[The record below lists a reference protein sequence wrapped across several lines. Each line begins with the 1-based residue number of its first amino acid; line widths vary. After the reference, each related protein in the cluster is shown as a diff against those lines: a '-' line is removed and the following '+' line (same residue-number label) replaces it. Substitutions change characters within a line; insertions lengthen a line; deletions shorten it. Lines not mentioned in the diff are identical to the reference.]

1 MSAYIGTHRKPQSMD
16 NNFSILSDIIKSRR
30 SIKPAKMNGK
40 KIPDDQVKEIL
51 KLANW
56 APTHGR
62 TEPWRFV
69 VYAGD
74 KVREFCHQHAELY
87 KANTAPEKFEQANY
101 DKQLHNGD
109 LASHIIIAIMQRG
122 SLAKIPALE
131 EIAAAAI
138 AVQNILLGATAAGI
152 ATFLSTSGMTHHPAM
167 KDLLQLKQED
177 VVLGILYLGYS
188 DEKMEG
194 KRQTEID
201 EKVNWKGDMR

>member
-1 MSAYIGTHRKPQSMD
+1 
-16 NNFSILSDIIKSRR
+16 
-30 SIKPAKMNGK
+30 MNGK
-40 KIPDDQVKEIL
+40 KIPDEQVKEIL
-51 KLANW
+51 RLANW

-62 TEPWRFV
+62 TEPWRFI
-69 VYAGD
+69 VYSGE
-74 KVREFCHQHAELY
+74 KVKEFCFHHAELY

-131 EIAAAAI
+131 EIAATAI

-152 ATFLSTSGMTHHPAM
+152 TSFLSTSGMTHHPAM
-167 KDLLQLKQED
+167 KNFLQLKQED

-201 EKVNWKGDMR
+201 EKVTWK

>member
-1 MSAYIGTHRKPQSMD
+1 MNQS
-16 NNFSILSDIIKSRR
+16 FSILSDIIKNRR
-30 SIKPAKMNGK
+30 SMKPGKMNGT

-69 VYAGD
+69 VYSGD
-74 KVREFCHQHAELY
+74 NVKEFCRQHAELY
-87 KANTAPEKFEQANY
+87 KANTAPEKFDQANY
-101 DKQLHNGD
+101 DKQFHNGD

-122 SLAKIPALE
+122 SLPKIPALE
-131 EIAAAAI
+131 EIAATAI

-152 ATFLSTSGMTHHPAM
+152 TSFLSTSGMTHHPAM
-167 KDLLQLKQED
+167 KDFLQLKQED

-201 EKVNWKGDMR
+201 EKVIWK

>member
-1 MSAYIGTHRKPQSMD
+1 M
-16 NNFSILSDIIKSRR
+16 NNRFSILSDIIKSRR

-40 KIPDDQVKEIL
+40 RIPDEQVKEIL
-51 KLANW
+51 TLANW

-62 TEPWRFV
+62 TEPWRFI
-69 VYAGD
+69 VYSGEMV
-74 KVREFCHQHAELY
+74 KEFCHQHAELY
-87 KANTAPEKFEQANY
+87 KANTDAEKFDQANY

-122 SLAKIPALE
+122 HLPKIPALE
-131 EIAAAAI
+131 EIAATAI

-152 ATFLSTSGMTHHPAM
+152 TSFLSTSGMTHHPAM

-177 VVLGILYLGYS
+177 IVLGILYLGYS

-194 KRQTEID
+194 KRQTEIE
-201 EKVNWKGDMR
+201 EKVIWK